1 MKCDPLP
8 ANEANQTLEGPALPR
23 NLEAMPTLPLLPRL
37 AAATLSGLL
46 LLTSV
51 ACTSG
56 PSTTSAPRDLTLD
69 EAQSGGTVVIAEGG
83 SLTLDLPVTSG
94 TGYVW
99 EVEVTPSG
107 LLEVPREAITI
118 RGDAAMPGS
127 VTQSRWILTQATVGK
142 GTVEAVYRRP
152 WEVDVPPA
160 KRFSVSVE
168 VESAKVPSR
177 NP

>member
-1 MKCDPLP
+1 
-8 ANEANQTLEGPALPR
+8 
-23 NLEAMPTLPLLPRL
+23 MPTLPLFPRL
-37 AAATLSGLL
+37 AATALLGLL
-46 LLTSV
+46 LLTGV

-56 PSTTSAPRDLTLD
+56 PSTTSAPRDLTLG
-69 EAQSGGTVVIAEGG
+69 EGQSGGTVAIAEGG

-127 VTQSRWILTQATVGK
+127 VTQSRWILTEAKVGK

-168 VESAKVPSR
+168 VEPAKVPSR